1 MAIKTEGGVTV
12 LTPTAWKWYVAAA
25 FTFFL
30 FPPFSLAIAL
40 FFILTG
46 AGVTQRLTL
55 SRDGIKIRNMFSD
68 KSYRW
73 DEMEDFRIYKVK
85 SGLFTAANMVSFTHS
100 NQQGTMMG
108 KAAKFLVGGT
118 HSIPAVGIKAQKLV
132 LLMQAYKGGHVIAD
146 TPVEAVTPVA
156 NVPALEAPLPPIAAA
171 RTRHGSQAK
180 PAAKP
185 RAVPA
190 TPRAQRKAAKPKGSF
205 GTKGRS
211 ATPLVQ
217 DGGGLFGRRRPDTP
231 FSS

>member
-100 NQQGTMMG
+100 NQQGTMVG

-146 TPVEAVTPVA
+146 TPVEAATPVA
-156 NVPALEAPLPPIAAA
+156 NVPALEAPLPPVAAA
-171 RTRHGSQAK
+171 RTSKAPRAK

-190 TPRAQRKAAKPKGSF
+190 TPRAQRKAATPKASF

>member
-108 KAAKFLVGGT
+108 KAAKLLAGGT
-118 HSIPAVGIKAQKLV
+118 HSIPAVGMKPQKLIQI
-132 LLMQAYKGGHVIAD
+132 MMAYKTGHVPQD
-146 TPVEAVTPVA
+146 TPQAELPAAPVA
-156 NVPALEAPLPPIAAA
+156 PVLANQSPRQAPKAE
-171 RTRHGSQAK
+171 R
-180 PAAKP
+180 P
-185 RAVPA
+185 RAVAA
-190 TPRAQRKAAKPKGSF
+190 TPRAQKKQAPKPANFGGTRKAS
-205 GTKGRS
+205 
-211 ATPLVQ
+211 TPLVQ
-217 DGGGLFGRRRPDTP
+217 DGGGLFGRRRSDSP
-231 FSS
+231 FQS